1 MSQPTFPHGIFLT
14 NEKWAFLGLSI
25 YQNSVGSHDFLTRL
39 TRSVSA
45 KEGRLVY
52 TYLAALGQN
61 ALLPELTR

>member
-45 KEGRLVY
+45 KEGRL
-52 TYLAALGQN
+52 AG
-61 ALLPELTR
+61 LLELTYKGGGQGPK